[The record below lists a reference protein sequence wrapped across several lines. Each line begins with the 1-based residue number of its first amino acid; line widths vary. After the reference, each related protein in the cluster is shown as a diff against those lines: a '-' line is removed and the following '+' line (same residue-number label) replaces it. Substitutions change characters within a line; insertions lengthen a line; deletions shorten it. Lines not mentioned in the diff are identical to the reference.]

1 MKELRKMA
9 TIVLQ
14 KYRKPGTKYFDAIAQ
29 FEYSGEKCK
38 CLQNK
43 FLDIEFQKHI
53 MYHFFESKTFGKDY

>member
-43 FLDIEFQKHI
+43 FLDIEF
-53 MYHFFESKTFGKDY
+53 